1 MNIATL
7 LENLITKKFYEN
19 KEEIQNKLDVFYVM
33 SKITDEEY
41 TTLTLKVEEM
51 YKTVEDTENV
61 ENVENTEETVENTEE
76 TVESEVQE

>member
-1 MNIATL
+1 MKISTL
-7 LENLITKKFYEN
+7 LDNLITKKFYEN

-51 YKTVEDTENV
+51 YNVV
-61 ENVENTEETVENTEE
+61 ENAEGTVENQEKTE
-76 TVESEVQE
+76 ESEVQK

>member
-1 MNIATL
+1 MKISTL
-7 LENLITKKFYEN
+7 LDNLITKKFYEN

-51 YKTVEDTENV
+51 YNVVEDTGIV
-61 ENVENTEETVENTEE
+61 ENAEDTVENQEE